1 MNKVVISGRLGAD
14 PDMKGAVLKLRVAT
28 NERRK
33 DKDGNWGD
41 HTEWHSVVVFGKRAE
56 ALSRLLR
63 KGSRVL
69 VEGKL
74 RTSNWEKDGE
84 KRYKTEIAADDLEL
98 LDGREA
104 GGAPRAPATPAP
116 QPQVAWDEDDM
127 PF

>member
-1 MNKVVISGRLGAD
+1 MNKVIISGRLGAD
-14 PDMKGAVLKLRVAT
+14 PDMRGAVLKLRVAT

-33 DKDGNWGD
+33 DKEGNWGD

-63 KGSRVL
+63 KGSQVL
-69 VEGKL
+69 IEGKL
-74 RTSNWEKDGE
+74 RTSSWEKDGE
-84 KRYKTEIAADDLEL
+84 KRHKTEIAADDLEL

-104 GGAPRAPATPAP
+104 GGASRAPVAPAQ
-116 QPQVAWDEDDM
+116 QPAVAWDEDDM

>member
-1 MNKVVISGRLGAD
+1 MNKVIISGRLGAD
-14 PDMKGAVLKLRVAT
+14 PDMRGSVLKLRVAT

-69 VEGKL
+69 IEGKL
-74 RTSNWEKDGE
+74 RTSNWEKDGQ
-84 KRYKTEIAADDLEL
+84 KHYKTEIAADDLEL

-104 GGAPRAPATPAP
+104 GSAPRAPAAPVP